1 MDRQARTGY
10 GVAALLLLSG
20 CALLAG
26 GILRIVP
33 EPERPLHIGTN
44 LWLGYEPFHLA
55 RAAGHLPEDVTLVE
69 ARSSPAL
76 MEAVSAG
83 SLDGAALTMDEVMRL
98 EAAGRPMAVLAVL
111 DISHGADAVLAR
123 SAEVT
128 QAPLAGKR
136 IGVETEGV
144 GAFVL
149 HRFLERHGLL
159 PAQVQ
164 VVPVAAGDHE
174 EAFARH
180 NLDYLVSYEPLVG
193 RLEGLGAV
201 RVFDSAAMADEVVD
215 VLAVRRDRLARRDD
229 TLRRLLAAWYHGVG
243 LLKEGK
249 PEWRDRVTRRQGM
262 TPEQL
267 AQVLAGLDFPDAGGS
282 RTLLVPGTPALEPV
296 RRWLRATGE
305 VAGPLDPRLDP
316 SYLPR

>member
-26 GILRIVP
+26 GIFKVIP
-33 EPERPLHIGTN
+33 QPERPLQIGTN

-76 MEAVSAG
+76 MEALSSG

-98 EAAGRPMAVLAVL
+98 EAAGRPMAILAVL
-111 DISHGADAVLAR
+111 DISRGADVVLAR
-123 SAEVT
+123 SGDVA
-128 QAPLAGKR
+128 QASLAGKR

-149 HRFLERHGLL
+149 HRFLERRGVL

-164 VVPVAAGDHE
+164 VVQVAAGDHE
-174 EAFARH
+174 EAFAKH
-180 NLDYLVSYEPLVG
+180 KLDYLVSYEPLVG
-193 RLEGLGAV
+193 RLEGRGAV
-201 RVFDSAAMADEVVD
+201 RVFDSAAIAGEVVD
-215 VLAVRRDRLARRDD
+215 VLALRRDRLAGRDEA
-229 TLRRLLAAWYHGVG
+229 LRRLLSAWYRGVG
-243 LLKEGK
+243 MLTGGQ
-249 PEWRDRVTRRQGM
+249 PEWLDRVAQRQGM
-262 TPEQL
+262 TREQL
-267 AQVLAGLDFPDAGGS
+267 ARVLSGLDFPDSTGS
-282 RTLLVPGTPALEPV
+282 QALLAPGTRALEPV
-296 RRWLRATGE
+296 RRWLMA
-305 VAGPLDPRLDP
+305 AGQTQGPVDPLLDPT
-316 SYLPR
+316 YLPR

>member
-1 MDRQARTGY
+1 MEGQARTGY

-20 CALLAG
+20 CALLAA
-26 GILRIVP
+26 GIFKIVP
-33 EPERPLHIGTN
+33 EPERPLQIGTN

-98 EAAGRPMAVLAVL
+98 EAAGRPMAIVAVL

-123 SAEVT
+123 SGEVA

-149 HRFLERHGLL
+149 HRFLERRGLL
-159 PAQVQ
+159 PTQVQ
-164 VVPVAAGDHE
+164 VVHVAAGDHE

-180 NLDYLVSYEPLVG
+180 DLDYLVSYEPLVG
-193 RLEGLGAV
+193 RLEGQGAV
-201 RVFDSAAMADEVVD
+201 RVFDSAAMPGEVVD
-215 VLAVRRDRLARRDD
+215 VLALRRDRLPARDD
-229 TLRRLLAAWYHGVG
+229 ALRRLLAAWYHGVG
-243 LLKEGK
+243 LLKGGQ
-249 PEWRDRVTRRQGM
+249 PEWLDLVARRQGL
-262 TPEQL
+262 TAEQL
-267 AQVLAGLDFPDAGGS
+267 SRVLSGLEFPDSAGS
-282 RTLLVPGTPALEPV
+282 RALLVPGTRALEPV
-296 RRWLRATGE
+296 RRWLHATGAVK
-305 VAGPLDPRLDP
+305 VAIDPLLDPT
-316 SYLPR
+316 YLPR

>member
-1 MDRQARTGY
+1 MERQARTGY

-26 GILRIVP
+26 GIFKVVP
-33 EPERPLHIGTN
+33 EPERPLLVGTN

-123 SAEVT
+123 SPDVT
-128 QAPLAGKR
+128 RAPLIGKR
-136 IGVETEGV
+136 IGVEMEGV

-149 HRFLERHGLL
+149 HRFLERQGVL
-159 PAQVQ
+159 PSQVQ
-164 VVPVAAGDHE
+164 VVPVAAGDHQD
-174 EAFARH
+174 AFAKH
-180 NLDYLVSYEPLVG
+180 DLDYLVSYEPLVG
-193 RLEGLGAV
+193 RLEGQGAV
-201 RVFDSAAMADEVVD
+201 RVFDSAAMAGEVVD
-215 VLAVRRDRLARRDD
+215 VLAVRRDRLSGRDN
-229 TLRRLLAAWYHGVG
+229 TLRRLLSAWYHGVG
-243 LLKEGK
+243 LLKEGS
-249 PEWRDRVTRRQGM
+249 PDAWDRVTRRQGI

-267 AQVLAGLDFPDAGGS
+267 ARVLSGLEFPDSAGS
-282 RTLLVPGTPALEPV
+282 RDMLVPGTPALEPV
-296 RRWLRATGE
+296 RRWLHATGE
-305 VAGPLDPRLDP
+305 VAGPVDPLLDP